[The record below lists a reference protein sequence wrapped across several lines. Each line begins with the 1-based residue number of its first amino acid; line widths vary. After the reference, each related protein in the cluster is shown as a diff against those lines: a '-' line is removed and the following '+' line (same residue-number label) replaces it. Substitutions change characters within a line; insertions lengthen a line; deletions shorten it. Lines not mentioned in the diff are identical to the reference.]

1 MNLINYIEKN
11 YKNPNAQILKALGAD
26 NKLIEYLLHTP
37 WNTNLNMIDSIGGS
51 ESGGSAVVG
60 TAIVGTSVVG

>member
-37 WNTNLNMIDSIGGS
+37 WNTNKNMINYISGS
-51 ESGGSAVVG
+51 ESGNSAVVG
-60 TAIVGTSVVG
+60 TAIVGTSAVG